1 MKAPHVPEAGTIKP
15 LSPSDVVDAELAL
28 ALEAITTLAAQ
39 LSAVP
44 IAFIS
49 VVDGHDQ
56 WYRPLA
62 PASTAPIPFEGSF
75 LRHVASQAE
84 VVIVRDA
91 TTDAQFADDP
101 LVKGETRLRFY
112 AGLPLWSPSGTH
124 IGTLCIVDHVA
135 RDLACVQLEQLTL
148 LAKLAASQLEA
159 SRNRAIVRQVV
170 DGVPGMLAY
179 WDKDQR
185 CRFANAAYESWFGVK
200 AEELLGRT
208 MRELLGPIYP
218 RNLPYIE
225 GALRGEIQA
234 FEREIPDPRGGPPRS
249 SQAHY
254 LPHVVAGEVQGFG
267 VMVTDISR
275 QKAVEAELR
284 EAQARAHALATH
296 DSLTGL
302 PNRLLAHERLERAI
316 EQAKRFRRCAAVLF
330 IDLDGFK
337 AINDAL
343 GHAAGDT
350 VLREVAARMLALLR
364 HSDTVARLGG
374 DEFLILLPEVED
386 SISVGVV
393 AQKLL
398 AVMAATQFTSG
409 GQELNVSCSVGGALF
424 PDHATNAREL
434 VARADAALYRAKRGG
449 KNQFALFSAE

>member
-1 MKAPHVPEAGTIKP
+1 MKAPNNPEAGTIAP
-15 LSPSDVVDAELAL
+15 LRPSDAVDADLDL

-39 LSAVP
+39 LSAAP

-49 VVDGHDQ
+49 VLDGHDQ
-56 WYRPLA
+56 WYRPLSDSS
-62 PASTAPIPFEGSF
+62 PPPIPFEASF
-75 LRHVASQAE
+75 LGHVASQPE

-91 TTDAQFADDP
+91 ATDARFSDDP
-101 LVKGETRLRFY
+101 LVKGEARLRFY
-112 AGLPLWSPSGTH
+112 AGLPLRNASGTH
-124 IGTLCIVDHVA
+124 LGTLCIVDHVA
-135 RDLACVQLEQLTL
+135 RDLACVQLEQLAL
-148 LAKLAASQLEA
+148 LATLAASHLEA

-179 WDKDQR
+179 WDKDQL

-200 AEELLGRT
+200 PEELIGRS
-208 MRELLGPIYP
+208 MRDLLGPIYP

-225 GALRGEIQA
+225 GALRGEEQA
-234 FEREIPDPRGGPPRS
+234 FEREIPDPQGGPPRN

-254 LPHVVAGEVQGFG
+254 LPHIVAGEVQGFG

-275 QKAVEAELR
+275 QKGVEAELR
-284 EAQARAHALATH
+284 EAQARAQALATH

-330 IDLDGFK
+330 LDLDGFK
-337 AINDAL
+337 VINDSL
-343 GHAAGDT
+343 GHAAGDA
-350 VLREVAARMLALLR
+350 VLREVAARMLASTR
-364 HSDTVARLGG
+364 SSDTVARLGG
-374 DEFLILLPEVED
+374 DEFLILLPEVEN

-398 AVMAATQFTSG
+398 AAMVATQFSGG
-409 GQELNVSCSVGGALF
+409 GQEFNVSFSVGGALF
-424 PDHATNAREL
+424 PDHGTSAREL
-434 VARADAALYRAKRGG
+434 IAHADVALYRAKRSG
-449 KNQFALFSAE
+449 KNQFALFTAE